1 MTTPRLVTK
10 TLPNGVRIA
19 VVPDARARAVTAM
32 VLVNVGSS
40 FEKRAQ
46 NGLSHFLEHMCF
58 KGTVRR
64 PSAKV
69 IVEEIESLG
78 AVTNAFTDREL
89 TGYFI
94 KGNPDHV
101 DTFVDILAD
110 IYHHSVFPHQEIEK
124 EKGVVVEEINMYE
137 DMPQYKVS
145 EILFEMLYPDAAA
158 GRSILGT
165 KETVR
170 SFTQKDFVAYKRKW
184 YTAANTLIVFSG
196 AITPKNATALTKKW
210 FAILPTSSKNKKQK
224 VSDRQKEPGVQIF
237 RKETD
242 QAHMVLAFRSF
253 ALGHKD
259 MPIVRLIATILGRG
273 MSSRLSLLIRE
284 ELGAA
289 YYIHA
294 SSESYTDHG
303 IFSIASGID
312 KRRLTEILERIVAEC
327 LRLKSEPLSKEELS
341 KVKEY
346 TIGTLRLSL
355 ETSDAVAEFYGG
367 QMILGQKVQ
376 TPEALIAS
384 IHKIT
389 PSDIMR
395 VAKVL
400 FQTKKANI
408 ALLGPFTKADIP
420 LKIIETLG

>member
-1 MTTPRLVTK
+1 MATPRLVTK
-10 TLPNGVRIA
+10 TLSNGVRVA
-19 VVPDARARAVTAM
+19 VVPDARASAVTAM

-40 FEKRAQ
+40 FETRAQ

-94 KGNPDHV
+94 KGNPEHV

-145 EILFEMLYPDAAA
+145 EILFEMLYPDAPA
-158 GRSILGT
+158 GRSVLGT
-165 KETVR
+165 KETVQ

-184 YTAANTLIVFSG
+184 YTAGNTLIVFSG
-196 AITPKNATALTKKW
+196 AITPLSATTLTKKW
-210 FAILPTSSKNKKQK
+210 FNILPASSKNKKQK
-224 VSDRQKEPGVQIF
+224 VSDRQLVPGVQIF

-242 QAHMVLAFRSF
+242 QAHMILAFRSF

-259 MPIVRLIATILGRG
+259 MPIVRLLSTILGRG
-273 MSSRLSLLIRE
+273 MSSRLSLIIRE

-294 SSESYTDHG
+294 SGESYTDHG

-312 KRRLTEILERIVAEC
+312 KRRLDEILERVVFEC
-327 LRLKSEPLSKEELS
+327 VRLKKEPLSKTELN
-341 KVKEY
+341 KAKEY

-376 TPEALIAS
+376 TPEQVISAIR
-384 IHKIT
+384 KIT
-389 PSDIMR
+389 PADILR

-400 FQTKKANI
+400 FQTKRANI
-408 ALLGPFTKADIP
+408 ALVGPFTKGDVS
-420 LKIIETLG
+420 LKTIQKLG